1 MGRYYKIILSL
12 FIAIFLVAT
21 FIMPQSLLA
30 YSKYI
35 VAGGENIGL
44 SINNKGIIIAGF
56 YKVGDKY
63 PGYDAGLNK
72 GDVIKRANDKEVS
85 SIDDFIGVIK
95 ESDGKSLKLVYQRGK
110 QNETTTLNLTNENGT
125 LKTGLY
131 VKDMISG
138 IGTLTYID
146 PESRIYGALGHEVLE
161 QTTGT
166 MINVRDGKIYNS
178 NVTSVEKSVRGEPG
192 AKNANTNSN
201 DVFGDVK
208 ENKVSGIFG
217 NYTKEINKD
226 NLYKVAVYEDIKL
239 GEAKIITV
247 IEGTLKKEYSINI
260 LKVNNDKT
268 DNKNI
273 LFEITDSN
281 LINKT
286 GGIVQGMSGSPIIQ
300 GNNIIGAV
308 TNVVVN
314 NPKRGYGILI
324 TTMLEEG
331 EN

>member
-1 MGRYYKIILSL
+1 MSFKKLKS

-85 SIDDFIGVIK
+85 SIDDFIGAIK

-110 QNETTTLNLTNENGT
+110 QNETTTLNLTDENGT

-146 PESRIYGALGHEVLE
+146 PESKIYGALGHEVLE

-217 NYTKEINKD
+217 NYTKEINKN
-226 NLYKVAVYEDIKL
+226 NLYKVADYEDIKL

-281 LINKT
+281 LIDKT

>member
-1 MGRYYKIILSL
+1 MSFKKLKS

-56 YKVGDKY
+56 YKVEDKY

-85 SIDDFIGVIK
+85 SIDDFIGAIK

-286 GGIVQGMSGSPIIQ
+286 GGIVQGMRGSPIIQ

>member
-1 MGRYYKIILSL
+1 MSFKKLKS

-85 SIDDFIGVIK
+85 SIDDFIGTIK
-95 ESDGKSLKLVYQRGK
+95 ESNGKSLKLVYQRGK
-110 QNETTTLNLTNENGT
+110 QNETTTLNLTDENGT

-146 PESRIYGALGHEVLE
+146 PESKIYGALGHEVLE

-217 NYTKEINKD
+217 NYTKEINKN
-226 NLYKVAVYEDIKL
+226 NLYKVADYEDIKL

-260 LKVNNDKT
+260 LKVNNDKAN
-268 DNKNI
+268 NKNI

-281 LINKT
+281 LIDKT

>member
-1 MGRYYKIILSL
+1 MSFKKLKS
-12 FIAIFLVAT
+12 FIALFLVAT

-85 SIDDFIGVIK
+85 SIDDFIGAIK

-110 QNETTTLNLTNENGT
+110 QNETTALNLTNENGT

-300 GNNIIGAV
+300 ENNIIGAV

>member
-1 MGRYYKIILSL
+1 MSFKKLKSFII
-12 FIAIFLVAT
+12 IFLVAT

-30 YSKYI
+30 YSNYI

-72 GDVIKRANDKEVS
+72 GDIIKRANDKEVS
-85 SIDDFIGVIK
+85 SIDDFIGTIK

-110 QNETTTLNLTNENGT
+110 QNETTTLNLTDENGT

-146 PESRIYGALGHEVLE
+146 PESKIYGALGHEVLE

-166 MINVRDGKIYNS
+166 MINVRDGKIYSS
-178 NVTSVEKSVRGEPG
+178 NVTSIEKSVRGEPG

-217 NYTKEINKD
+217 NYTKEINEN
-226 NLYKVAVYEDIKL
+226 NLYKVADYEDIKL

-247 IEGTLKKEYSINI
+247 IEGTLKKEYSVNLI
-260 LKVNNDKT
+260 KVNNDKT

-281 LINKT
+281 LIDKT

-324 TTMLEEG
+324 TTMLKEG

>member
-1 MGRYYKIILSL
+1 MSFKKLKS

-63 PGYDAGLNK
+63 PGYNAGLNK

-85 SIDDFIGVIK
+85 SIDDFISSIK

-110 QNETTTLNLTNENGT
+110 QNETTTLNLTDENGT

-146 PESRIYGALGHEVLE
+146 PESKIYGALGHEVLE

-217 NYTKEINKD
+217 NYTKEINKN
-226 NLYKVAVYEDIKL
+226 NLYKVADYEDIKL

-247 IEGTLKKEYSINI
+247 IEGTLKKEYSVNI

-281 LINKT
+281 LIDKT

>member
-1 MGRYYKIILSL
+1 MSFKKLKS

-56 YKVGDKY
+56 YKVEDKY

-85 SIDDFIGVIK
+85 SIDDFIDAIK

>member
-1 MGRYYKIILSL
+1 MSFKKLKS

-56 YKVGDKY
+56 YKVEDKY

-85 SIDDFIGVIK
+85 SIDDFIGAIK
-95 ESDGKSLKLVYQRGK
+95 ESNGKSLKLVYQRGK

-247 IEGTLKKEYSINI
+247 IEGTLKKEYNINI
-260 LKVNNDKT
+260 LKVNNDKA

>member
-1 MGRYYKIILSL
+1 MSFKKLKS
-12 FIAIFLVAT
+12 FIALFLVAT

-56 YKVGDKY
+56 YKVEDKY

-85 SIDDFIGVIK
+85 SIDDFIGAIK

-226 NLYKVAVYEDIKL
+226 SLYKVAVYEDIKL

>member
-1 MGRYYKIILSL
+1 MSFKKLKS

-30 YSKYI
+30 YSNYI

-85 SIDDFIGVIK
+85 SIDDFIGAIK

-281 LINKT
+281 LIDKT

-324 TTMLEEG
+324 TTMLKEG

>member
-1 MGRYYKIILSL
+1 MSFKKLKS

-192 AKNANTNSN
+192 AKNANTNGN

-308 TNVVVN
+308 TNVVVD

>member
-1 MGRYYKIILSL
+1 MSFKKLKS

-85 SIDDFIGVIK
+85 SIDDFIGAVK

>member
-1 MGRYYKIILSL
+1 MSFKKIKS

-44 SINNKGIIIAGF
+44 SINNKGIIVAGF

-63 PGYDAGLNK
+63 PGYNAGLNK

-85 SIDDFIGVIK
+85 SIDDFIGAIK

-110 QNETTTLNLTNENGT
+110 QNETTTLNLTDENGT

-146 PESRIYGALGHEVLE
+146 PESKIYGALGHEVLE

-217 NYTKEINKD
+217 NYTKEINKN
-226 NLYKVAVYEDIKL
+226 NLYKVANYEDIKL

-247 IEGTLKKEYSINI
+247 IEGTLKKEYSVNI

-281 LINKT
+281 LIDKT

>member
-1 MGRYYKIILSL
+1 MSFKKLKS

-63 PGYDAGLNK
+63 PGYDADLNK

-85 SIDDFIGVIK
+85 SIDDFIGAIK

-110 QNETTTLNLTNENGT
+110 QNETTTLNLTDENGT

-146 PESRIYGALGHEVLE
+146 PESKIYGALGHEVLE

-217 NYTKEINKD
+217 NYTKEINK
-226 NLYKVAVYEDIKL
+226 NSLYKVADYEDIKL

-247 IEGTLKKEYSINI
+247 IEGTLKKEYSVNI

-281 LINKT
+281 LIDKT

>member
-1 MGRYYKIILSL
+1 MSFKKLKS

-247 IEGTLKKEYSINI
+247 IEGTLKKEYSIDI

>member
-1 MGRYYKIILSL
+1 MSFKKLKS

-85 SIDDFIGVIK
+85 SIDDFIGAIK

-178 NVTSVEKSVRGEPG
+178 NVTSVDKSVRGEPG

>member
-1 MGRYYKIILSL
+1 MSFKKLKS

-63 PGYDAGLNK
+63 PGYNAGLNK
-72 GDVIKRANDKEVS
+72 GDVIKKANNKEVS
-85 SIDDFIGVIK
+85 SIDDFIGAIK

-110 QNETTTLNLTNENGT
+110 QNETTTLNLTDENGT

-146 PESRIYGALGHEVLE
+146 PESKIYGALGHEVLE

-208 ENKVSGIFG
+208 ENRVSGIFG
-217 NYTKEINKD
+217 NYTKEINKN
-226 NLYKVAVYEDIKL
+226 NLYKVVDYEDIKL

-247 IEGTLKKEYSINI
+247 IEGTLKKEYSVNI

-281 LINKT
+281 LIDKT

>member
-1 MGRYYKIILSL
+1 MSFKKLKS

-30 YSKYI
+30 YSNYI

-72 GDVIKRANDKEVS
+72 GDVIKKANDKEVLG
-85 SIDDFIGVIK
+85 IDDFIGAIK

-110 QNETTTLNLTNENGT
+110 QNETTTLNLTDENGT

-146 PESRIYGALGHEVLE
+146 PESKIYGALGHEVLE

-178 NVTSVEKSVRGEPG
+178 NVTSIEKSVRGEPG

-217 NYTKEINKD
+217 NYTKEINKN
-226 NLYKVAVYEDIKL
+226 NLYKVADYEDIKL

-247 IEGTLKKEYSINI
+247 IEGTLKKEYSVNI

-281 LINKT
+281 LIDKT

-324 TTMLEEG
+324 TTMLKEG

>member
-1 MGRYYKIILSL
+1 MSFKKLKS
-12 FIAIFLVAT
+12 FIALFLVAT

-85 SIDDFIGVIK
+85 SIDDFIGAIK

-110 QNETTTLNLTNENGT
+110 QNETTALNLTNENGT

>member
-1 MGRYYKIILSL
+1 MSFKKLKS

-30 YSKYI
+30 YSNYI

-72 GDVIKRANDKEVS
+72 GDVIKRANDKEVLG
-85 SIDDFIGVIK
+85 IDDFIGAIK

-110 QNETTTLNLTNENGT
+110 QNETTTLNLTDENGT

-146 PESRIYGALGHEVLE
+146 PESKIYGALGHEVLE

-178 NVTSVEKSVRGEPG
+178 NVTSIEKSVRGEPG

-217 NYTKEINKD
+217 NYTKEINKN
-226 NLYKVAVYEDIKL
+226 NLYKVADYEDIKL

-247 IEGTLKKEYSINI
+247 IEGTLKKEYSVNI

-281 LINKT
+281 LIDKT

-324 TTMLEEG
+324 TTMLKEG

>member
-1 MGRYYKIILSL
+1 MSFKKLKS

-56 YKVGDKY
+56 YKVEDKY

-85 SIDDFIGVIK
+85 SIDDFIGAIK

-247 IEGTLKKEYSINI
+247 IEGTLKNEYSINI
-260 LKVNNDKT
+260 LKVNNDKA

>member
-1 MGRYYKIILSL
+1 MSFKKLKS
-12 FIAIFLVAT
+12 FIALFLVAT

-56 YKVGDKY
+56 YKAEDKY

-85 SIDDFIGVIK
+85 SIDDFIGAIK

>member
-1 MGRYYKIILSL
+1 MSFKKLKS

-56 YKVGDKY
+56 YKVEDKY

-85 SIDDFIGVIK
+85 SIDDFIGAIK

-146 PESRIYGALGHEVLE
+146 PESRIYGALGHEALE

>member
-1 MGRYYKIILSL
+1 MSFKKLKS

-85 SIDDFIGVIK
+85 SIDDFIVAIK